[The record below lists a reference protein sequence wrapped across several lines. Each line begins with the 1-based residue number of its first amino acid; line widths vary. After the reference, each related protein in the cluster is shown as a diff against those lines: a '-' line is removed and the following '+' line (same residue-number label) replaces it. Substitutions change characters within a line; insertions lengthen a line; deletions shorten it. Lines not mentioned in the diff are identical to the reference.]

1 MEKIAVV
8 IVTYNR
14 LEKLK
19 KTLNCYD
26 SQSGELDI
34 VIVVNNNSS
43 DGTIE
48 YLANWEQSDS
58 SYFKRVI
65 NLSENLGGSG
75 GFYYGEKEAVENG
88 ADWVLVA
95 DDDAYPDSKIV
106 ERFRSYLAN
115 SKDKRIAA
123 VCTKV
128 CDVYGNVVLNHRR
141 TFKLSNKI
149 FFKTYNVPINNYDL
163 EVFDLDLFTYV
174 GTFLNVVAL
183 KEYGLCDPDFFIYC
197 DDAEHSL
204 RLLNYGD
211 IICLPDMMYV
221 HDSGADQ
228 QIADKTILLSWREY
242 YGLRNHI
249 FSLLKHHF
257 ILAACYDMCWQILKC
272 IVKYR
277 LNIQCVKL
285 VLTAFSDAIC
295 CRLGKHNLYK
305 PGFNIKK

>member
-19 KTLNCYD
+19 KTLKCYD
-26 SQSGELDI
+26 CQSVKIDQ

-43 DGTIE
+43 DGTID
-48 YLANWEQSDS
+48 YLVSWEKTST
-58 SYFKRVI
+58 SYSKKVI

-75 GFYYGEKEAVENG
+75 GFYFGEKAAVEDG

-95 DDDAYPDSKIV
+95 DDDAYPDSKII
-106 ERFRSYLAN
+106 EKFRAFLVN
-115 SKDKRIAA
+115 SKDKKLAA

-128 CDVYGNVVLNHRR
+128 CDVEGNIVLNHRR
-141 TFKLSNKI
+141 TFKLLNKM
-149 FFKTYNVPINNYDL
+149 FFKTYNVPINNYQ
-163 EVFDLDLFTYV
+163 LDFFNLGLFTYV
-174 GTFLNVVAL
+174 GTFLNVIAL
-183 KEYGLCDPDFFIYC
+183 KKYGLCNPDFFIYC
-197 DDAEHSL
+197 DDAEHSI
-204 RLLNYGD
+204 RLLNFGD
-211 IICLPDMMYV
+211 IICLPDMTFV

-257 ILAACYDMCWQILKC
+257 RFAACYDMGWQILKC
-272 IVKYR
+272 IIKYR
-277 LNIQCVKL
+277 NMHCLKL

-295 CRLGKHNLYK
+295 GRLGKHKLYK